1 MGAAK
6 LAPAIGPRAAECLRL
21 VYRLKG
27 PPGAFAGLV
36 YDDKE
41 RAIALAIEEH
51 QVLPADQNRLFARP
65 RRMVLPGT
73 LQIRDEAGVDE
84 HPVEMA
90 RLGAAGAC
98 VEQTLAAREDFLLFE
113 E

>member
-1 MGAAK
+1 MASSTGN
-6 LAPAIGPRAAECLRL
+6 
-21 VYRLKG
+21 
-27 PPGAFAGLV
+27 
-36 YDDKE
+36 KE
-41 RAIALAIEEH
+41 RAIALAIEGH

-65 RRMVLPGT
+65 RWMVLPGT
-73 LQIRDEAGVDE
+73 LQIRDEPGVDE

-98 VEQTLAAREDFLLFE
+98 VEQTLAAREDFFLFE

>member
-1 MGAAK
+1 MPAGTLSPQGLAA
-6 LAPAIGPRAAECLRL
+6 ATD
-21 VYRLKG
+21 
-27 PPGAFAGLV
+27 GLV
-36 YDDKE
+36 YDHKE
-41 RAIALAIEEH
+41 MAIALAIEGHE
-51 QVLPADQNRLFARP
+51 VLPADQNRLFARP
-65 RRMVLPGT
+65 RWMVLPGT
-73 LQIRDEAGVDE
+73 LQIRDEPGVDE